1 VPKEILEIIL
11 LAETTFTS
19 LVGKVSATTTESSIP
34 PELVSS
40 LHLLSSVATFL
51 DTFLEAYPQS
61 VDRDTQDTAMDEDQA
76 SGDGMEIDGHIPAMD
91 STVLTEL
98 FHVIPMIIQ
107 HPLPVPLIPHALEA
121 INDIAWAITTNV
133 PELEGWAKIA
143 ASFLNFATERIEG
156 MIALGEDT
164 LSTFLGCMWATAKTQ
179 VGIFTL
185 DEEDIALLREL
196 YGRFPA
202 PEFQAKI
209 IGILG
214 IAAQF
219 ENVATNKR
227 ITEFFLLEITSP
239 KAVVVVEIMDAL
251 IEIFAD
257 GEKSYDAPV
266 FVQGQVLGHLKQV
279 FSKLRKRVKAIDPNK
294 EPELRERADGVVEN
308 FTEFI
313 KYKENE
319 AREA

>member
-1 VPKEILEIIL
+1 VPKEILEIVL

-19 LVGKVSATTTESSIP
+19 LVGEVNATTTESSIP

-40 LHLLSSVATFL
+40 LHLLSSVASFL

-61 VDRDTQDTAMDEDQA
+61 VARETQETAMDEDPE
-76 SGDGMEIDGHIPAMD
+76 SDDEMEIDGRIPAVD
-91 STVLTEL
+91 STVLKEL

-121 INDIAWAITTNV
+121 INDIAWTITTNV
-133 PELEGWAKIA
+133 PELEGWEKIA
-143 ASFLNFATERIEG
+143 ASFLAFATERIEG
-156 MIALGEDT
+156 MISLGEDT

-179 VGIFTL
+179 VGKFTL
-185 DEEDIALLREL
+185 DREDIALLKEL
-196 YGRFPA
+196 YGRFPVA
-202 PEFQAKI
+202 EFQAKI

-219 ENVATNKR
+219 ENVATNQR

-251 IEIFAD
+251 MEIFAD
-257 GEKSYDAPV
+257 GEKGYDAPV
-266 FVQGQVLGHLKQV
+266 FVQGEVLGKLKQV
-279 FSKLRKRVKAIDPNK
+279 FSKLRKRVKVIDPNK
-294 EPELRERADGVVEN
+294 EPELRERADSVMEN

-319 AREA
+319 ARQT

>member
-1 VPKEILEIIL
+1 MPKEILEIIL

-61 VDRDTQDTAMDEDQA
+61 VDRQTQDTAMDEDQA
-76 SGDGMEIDGHIPAMD
+76 SGDEMEIDGQIPAMD

-133 PELEGWAKIA
+133 PELEGWEKIA
-143 ASFLNFATERIEG
+143 AAFLNFATERIEG

-164 LSTFLGCMWATAKTQ
+164 LSTFLGCMWATAKTR

-214 IAAQF
+214 ISAQF
-219 ENVATNKR
+219 ENVATSQQ
-227 ITEFFLLEITSP
+227 ITEFFLVEITSP

-251 IEIFAD
+251 MEIFAD

-266 FVQGQVLGHLKQV
+266 FVHGQVLGQLKQV

-294 EPELRERADGVVEN
+294 EPELRERADGVIEN